1 VAFDPSEAII
11 GPRLPGAVE
20 ERFEIVERTGFGG
33 TLLSY
38 MTGHFD
44 FARANHDPFAD
55 DWLRVLMGIE
65 DTLVRHGVLADEF
78 VFLVGRPRG

>member
-1 VAFDPSEAII
+1 
-11 GPRLPGAVE
+11 
-20 ERFEIVERTGFGG
+20 
-33 TLLSY
+33 

-65 DTLVRHGVLADEF
+65 DLLIRQGVLADEF
-78 VFLVGRPRG
+78 VFMVGRPRG